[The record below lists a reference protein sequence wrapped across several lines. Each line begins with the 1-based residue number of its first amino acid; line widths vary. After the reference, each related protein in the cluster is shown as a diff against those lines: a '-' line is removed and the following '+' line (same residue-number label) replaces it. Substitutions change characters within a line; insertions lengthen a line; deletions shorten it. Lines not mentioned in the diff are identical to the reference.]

1 MKYLNHL
8 ALIKAQIQK
17 AQKRHNAELNM
28 AKR

>member
-8 ALIKAQIQK
+8 ALIKVQIQK
-17 AQKRHNAELNM
+17 AQKRYVAELNM